1 MKKVRVAVVWQ
12 LASCAQVTWRMPNLE
27 GIMVSLHQDVFFQG
41 HNVTGTWF
49 NHVQYCANLWARTE
63 RWNYHK
69 QVVCWQGWSIS
80 WSRLDYVEQTEMV
93 TVAMVVYRVFFAMNF
108 KPSQHGNPWTH
119 SLDHV
124 WSVVWCFV
132 IMIKAFPQNTWWMWV
147 KPHQIRYQYIYTYI
161 YINDS
166 SMLVCLQRCF
176 FYMCHHKKIGPHPG
190 RHRSSGSMFGH
201 SRPSQGGKFCGLS

>member
-63 RWNYHK
+63 RWNNHK

-93 TVAMVVYRVFFAMNF
+93 TVAMVVYRVFFCHELQTIAAWQPLDSQFGSCLVSCLMFCDNDKSIPPKHLMNVS
-108 KPSQHGNPWTH
+108 KTPPN
-119 SLDHV
+119 
-124 WSVVWCFV
+124 
-132 IMIKAFPQNTWWMWV
+132 
-147 KPHQIRYQYIYTYI
+147 
-161 YINDS
+161 
-166 SMLVCLQRCF
+166 
-176 FYMCHHKKIGPHPG
+176 
-190 RHRSSGSMFGH
+190 
-201 SRPSQGGKFCGLS
+201 